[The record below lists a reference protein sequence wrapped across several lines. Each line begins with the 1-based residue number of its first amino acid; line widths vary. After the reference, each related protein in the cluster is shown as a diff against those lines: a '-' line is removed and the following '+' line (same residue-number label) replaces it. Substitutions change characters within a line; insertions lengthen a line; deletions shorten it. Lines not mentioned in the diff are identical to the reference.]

1 MSIVFDGIALGLML
15 GLVFGFGPAFFTLLQ
30 TSINNGFKQAVFF
43 DLGVLFNDILIV
55 IILLMTPIKIDLS
68 EEGTKVWAG
77 IVAGLIAI
85 AFGVYTY
92 FSKPCVTKKRTNAAM
107 GKVAEVEDR
116 IQEMQKQNNIEIIKK
131 DSLWITYFLKGF
143 TLNIFNPFVWA
154 FWVASVASANGGYE
168 RIRYRIIFFAAIFC
182 TTLTID
188 LLKIFGA
195 TSLQKFFNEKRLIML
210 NKATGVIL
218 MICGIAL
225 IIKVLL

>member
-1 MSIVFDGIALGLML
+1 
-15 GLVFGFGPAFFTLLQ
+15 
-30 TSINNGFKQAVFF
+30 
-43 DLGVLFNDILIV
+43 
-55 IILLMTPIKIDLS
+55 
-68 EEGTKVWAG
+68 
-77 IVAGLIAI
+77 
-85 AFGVYTY
+85 
-92 FSKPCVTKKRTNAAM
+92 M

-116 IQEMQKQNNIEIIKK
+116 IQEMQKQSNIEIIKK